1 MNNRDLILDCMQK
14 LGVNLARDLQNRA
27 PDMTGTEIYEEE
39 NYVPDFNPQK
49 QYLNYQAGFICKS
62 SSGRI
67 VKLIQ
72 PYDSQIYSQ
81 EPEELPAQWGF
92 YWSTNPDKALPFISL
107 ATSPYNEGDCC
118 IEDNIIWR
126 SLMNNNVFSPSDYP
140 AGWEQVGVK
149 NV

>member
-1 MNNRDLILDCMQK
+1 MNNRDFILDCMQK

-62 SSGRI
+62 PSGRI

-81 EPEELPAQWGF
+81 DPEELSAQWGF

-126 SLMNNNVFSPSDYP
+126 SLMNNNVFSPSNYP
-140 AGWEQVGVK
+140 EGWEQVGVK